1 MQRSRACRNTKGSA
15 ASLFREIARCLRLH
29 HGLGVFDG
37 DTVKSGSGESKNV
50 EEGDKVR
57 EVIGGQ
63 STQPLK
69 AEEVFGCY
77 FE

>member
-1 MQRSRACRNTKGSA
+1 MQDRIGQCSADCQREGCVLFEVRAGAGCVGGGHC
-15 ASLFREIARCLRLH
+15 E
-29 HGLGVFDG
+29 
-37 DTVKSGSGESKNV
+37 SGSGESKKV